1 MVKVTGFA
9 EGLYMDVRE
18 SEEVDSKVFW
28 LLGKKVI
35 AIY

>member
-9 EGLYMDVRE
+9 EVLDMDARE

-28 LLGKKVI
+28 LLEKK
-35 AIY
+35 